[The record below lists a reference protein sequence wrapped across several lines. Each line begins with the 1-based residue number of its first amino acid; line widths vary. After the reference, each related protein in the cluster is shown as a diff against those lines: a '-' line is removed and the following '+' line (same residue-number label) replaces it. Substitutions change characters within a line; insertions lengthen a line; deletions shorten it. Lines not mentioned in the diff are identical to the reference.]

1 MSNLGWLGVLAMVA
15 FGGILAPGTR
25 GQSTYTAQ
33 LSGVVTDSSGGVIPG
48 AKVILTDE
56 ATKIATN
63 AVTDGR
69 GIYVFTGLRPT
80 TYSIRVEA
88 PNLASQERKG
98 VVLAVNQQ
106 ATLDFTLTPGTVSE
120 VVTVT
125 EQAPML
131 DTGNAT
137 LGTDVTNDYIKDLPL
152 INRSMFGLTF
162 LAAGVTETT
171 GSGTN
176 DNYPSG
182 TNFVSNGQ
190 RNATAEI
197 RIDGALTS
205 APEQGEGATS
215 NVYYQ
220 PLVDMVQEFKVENNS
235 FSAEYGNNGG
245 TVVNMVLKSGGNDFH
260 GSGWWFGQRS
270 ALNANEFF
278 NNAYGNPKPEY
289 ARDQYGFTLGGPI
302 RKQKTFFFVDF
313 EKIRQTSPDIVSGT
327 VPTDLM
333 RTGDFSELLNGSN
346 QQTIYNPFV
355 CPPNAPSNPI
365 PCNRPVV
372 PGNRLD
378 LAGLTDP
385 NGLALL
391 KLFPEPNVQGAGDIN
406 NFRQTVVVNSPQYQF
421 DIKIDHQINDK
432 QRLTARYSRLHNE
445 YDAPFVVG
453 DSGPNDGFTGIT
465 TAQNVGLEYTWSLT
479 PTAIWVT
486 RFGLDRAFA
495 PVRPKMTPSTAEAAG
510 FPAYLGQAN
519 LVDRMPQLL
528 VDGTNNDLSMYTQC
542 CTFTN
547 FAHSLFAYSSS
558 LSLVRRGHTI
568 KFGFEQRQFLNNF
581 WQPNYPTGSFYFPQ
595 GITAAF
601 PGDPNPNLADGN
613 SFATMAMG
621 WADPSSSVIIQPSV
635 ADKSWETGFYVQ
647 DDWKINAHLTINLGL
662 RYEWS
667 TPYTVRHDLT
677 QFSDFTGDTGISVPL
692 PNGLDLTQTTMTD
705 LKGTTLFV
713 NQGGLGRSVPT
724 DRNNVAPR
732 LGFAYS
738 LNPNT
743 VVRGG
748 AGVYY
753 GMSPA
758 TNFQYVGTAFGAS
771 ANAQFSQDSNISR
784 NTAVTLADPY
794 PNGIPIP
801 QGKAAGKLALWGFD
815 NSNNLGTEQA
825 RNADVFQWNVGV
837 QHLFPWEVTIG
848 VDYSANRSNHLP
860 WGGYSSTRNRN
871 FISSDLLANISAQ
884 LHAQD
889 PVTAPDGGCDAN
901 SCVTNYLN
909 QLVTNPFAP
918 LFQPGPQQMFNAPA
932 SLYNQSQ
939 VPLYYLLRAYP
950 QFAGTFQGLPSF
962 GANSWYNAM
971 QVRFQKR
978 MNHYFSLEGNYTF
991 SKATD
996 TSSVGANAFVG
1007 NLNLGN
1013 PQQNDRPLNEYAI
1026 SANDATH
1033 RFVLAAIFD
1042 VPIGRGL
1049 WIGKDMNRILNGFVG
1064 GWAISALIT
1073 KQSGQPLP
1081 VTMATPRLQDGNQRP
1096 NVICSQLSSGFNY
1109 HQAAS
1114 NWLIQQS
1121 QIGATGTSTVDPYS
1135 TSVLNPN
1142 CFADPG
1148 DQVAGNAPRYFS
1160 SIRADGI
1167 HNLDA
1172 TISKEF
1178 KVHEGMTLQLRGDFF
1193 NFTNT
1198 PRFGFP
1204 NLAWSPG
1211 QPGLGNSTFGEVT
1224 YTANSPRTVQFGLR
1238 FQF

>member
-1 MSNLGWLGVLAMVA
+1 MKGTSRLEWLVVLAMVVW
-15 FGGILAPGTR
+15 GGMLAPGTR

-33 LSGVVTDSSGGVIPG
+33 LSGVVTDSSGAVIPG
-48 AKVILTDE
+48 TKVILTDE
-56 ATKIATN
+56 ATNIAMST
-63 AVTDGR
+63 VTDGR

-80 TYSIRVEA
+80 TYSIRAEA
-88 PNLASQERKG
+88 KNLASQERKG

-106 ATLDFTLTPGTVSE
+106 ATLDFTLNPGTVSE

-162 LAAGVTETT
+162 LAAGVTEVT
-171 GSGTN
+171 GSGIQ
-176 DNYPSG
+176 DSYPAG

-190 RNATAEI
+190 RNATAEV

-278 NNAYGNPKPEY
+278 SNAYGNPKPEY
-289 ARDQYGFTLGGPI
+289 SRDQYGFSLGGPI
-302 RKQKTFFFVDF
+302 RKEKTFFFVDF
-313 EKIRQTSPDIVSGT
+313 EKIRQSSPEIISGT
-327 VPTDLM
+327 VPTAAM
-333 RTGDFSELLNGSN
+333 RTGDFSELLSGANA
-346 QQTIYNPFV
+346 QQIFNPFNCV
-355 CPPNAPSNPI
+355 LNVAGDPTQGCTRTP
-365 PCNRPVV
+365 V
-372 PGNRLD
+372 PGNNLTQ
-378 LAGLTDP
+378 AGLTDP
-385 NGLALL
+385 EGLALL
-391 KLFPEPNVQGAGDIN
+391 NLFPQPNIPGAGDIN
-406 NFRQTVVVNSPQYQF
+406 NFRQTVVVTAPQYQF
-421 DIKIDHQINDK
+421 DVKIDHQINEK
-432 QRLTARYSRLHNE
+432 QRLTARYSRLYNQ
-445 YDAPFVVG
+445 YNAPFVVG
-453 DSGPNDGFTGIT
+453 NSGPNDGFTET
-465 TAQNVGLEYTWSLT
+465 TNAQNVGLEYTYSLT
-479 PTAIWVT
+479 PTTIWVT
-486 RFGLDRAFA
+486 RFGLDRAA
-495 PVRPKMTPSTAEAAG
+495 SPVRPIMTPSTAEAAG
-510 FPAYLGQAN
+510 FPSYLAQAN
-519 LVDRMPQLL
+519 LVDRMPELTI
-528 VDGTNNDLSMYTQC
+528 DPTNNDLSMYTQC

-558 LSLVRRGHTI
+558 ISLVRRGHTI

-581 WQPNYPTGSFYFPQ
+581 WQPNYPTGNFYFPQ
-595 GITAAF
+595 GITAQF
-601 PGDPNPNLADGN
+601 PGDTNLADGN

-621 WADPSSSVIIQPSV
+621 WADPSSSIIIQPSV

-647 DDWKINAHLTINLGL
+647 DDWKLSARLTINLGL

-667 TPYTVRHDLT
+667 TPYTVRHNLT

-692 PNGLDLTQTTMTD
+692 PNGLDPTETTLTD
-705 LKGTTLFV
+705 LKGTTLFAD
-713 NQGGLGRSVPT
+713 QGGLGRSVPT

-738 LNPNT
+738 LNSNT

-771 ANAQFSQDSNISR
+771 ATSQFSLDNNMTR
-784 NTAVTLADPY
+784 NTSVTLTNPY
-794 PNGIPIP
+794 PNGIPVP
-801 QGKAAGKLALWGFD
+801 QGEAAGKLALWGFD
-815 NSNNLGTEQA
+815 NSNNLGTEEA
-825 RNADVFQWNVGV
+825 RNADIYQWNLGV
-837 QHLFPWEVTIG
+837 QHLFPWEITIG
-848 VDYSANRSNHLP
+848 VDYSANRSTHLP

-871 FISSDLLANISAQ
+871 FISSSLLAQISAEQ
-884 LHAQD
+884 HALD
-889 PVTAPDGGCDAN
+889 PNCDAD
-901 SCVTNYLN
+901 SCATTYLN
-909 QLVTNPFAP
+909 ELVTNPFAP
-918 LFQPGPQQMFNAPA
+918 LFQPGPEQMFNAPA
-932 SLYNQSQ
+932 SLYTQSQ
-939 VPLYYLLRAYP
+939 VPLYYLLRPYP
-950 QFAGTFQGLPSF
+950 QFAGTFQGLPNF

-1013 PQQNDRPLNEYAI
+1013 PQQNDEPQNEYAP
-1026 SANDATH
+1026 SANDAPQ
-1033 RFVLAAIFD
+1033 RFVIAAILD
-1042 VPIGRGL
+1042 VPVGRGL
-1049 WIGKDMNRILNGFVG
+1049 WIGRDMNKIVDGIVG
-1064 GWAISALIT
+1064 GWSISTLIT
-1073 KQSGQPLP
+1073 RQSGQPLP
-1081 VTMATPRLQDGNQRP
+1081 VSMASPRLLDGNQRP
-1096 NVICSQLSSGFNY
+1096 NVICSQLSSGFSY

-1114 NWLIQQS
+1114 NYLEQQLGDPS
-1121 QIGATGTSTVDPYS
+1121 AVNPYS

-1148 DQVAGNAPRYFS
+1148 DQNPGDAPRYFS
-1160 SIRADGI
+1160 AIRADGI
-1167 HNLDA
+1167 HNMDA
-1172 TISKEF
+1172 TLSKEF
-1178 KVHEGMTLQLRGDFF
+1178 KVHEGMTLQLRGEFF

-1204 NLAWSPG
+1204 SLGWAPG
-1211 QPGLGNSTFGEVT
+1211 RPGVDNTTFGQVT
-1224 YTANSPRTVQFGLR
+1224 YTVNSPRTVQFGMR

>member
-1 MSNLGWLGVLAMVA
+1 MRRISRLCWLAVMAMMVW
-15 FGGILAPGTR
+15 GGMLAPAVL

-33 LSGVVTDSSGGVIPG
+33 LSGVVTDSSGAVIPG

-56 ATKIATN
+56 ATNIAMN
-63 AVTDGR
+63 NVTDGR

-88 PNLASQERKG
+88 PNLAAQERKG

-137 LGTDVTNDYIKDLPL
+137 LGTDITNDYIKDLPL
-152 INRSMFGLTF
+152 INRNMFGLTF

-176 DNYPSG
+176 DGYPEG

-190 RNATAEI
+190 RNATAEV

-215 NVYYQ
+215 NVYYE

-278 NNAYGNPKPEY
+278 NNAYGNAKPEY
-289 ARDQYGFTLGGPI
+289 SRDQYGFSLGGPI

-313 EKIRQTSPDIVSGT
+313 EKIRQTSPLIVSGT
-327 VPTDLM
+327 VPTDAM
-333 RTGDFSELLNGSN
+333 RTGDFSELLSGSN
-346 QQTIYNPFV
+346 QQTIYNPFNCV
-355 CPPNAPSNPI
+355 LNVPGDPTQGCT
-365 PCNRPVV
+365 RTVV

-385 NGLALL
+385 EGLALL
-391 KLFPEPNVQGAGDIN
+391 KLFPEPNISGAGDIN

-421 DIKIDHQINDK
+421 DVKVDHQINEK
-432 QRLTARYSRLHNE
+432 QRLTARYSRLHSV
-445 YDAPFVVG
+445 YTAPFVVG
-453 DSGPNDGFTGIT
+453 DSGPDDGFTGINSV
-465 TAQNVGLEYTWSLT
+465 QNVGIEHTWSLT
-479 PTAIWVT
+479 PTTIWVS
-486 RFGLDRAFA
+486 RFGLDRAYG
-495 PVRPKMTPSTAEAAG
+495 PVKPIMTPSTAEAAG
-510 FPAYLGQAN
+510 FPSYLGQAN
-519 LVDRMPQLL
+519 LVDRMPELTT
-528 VDGTNNDLSMYTQC
+528 DPTNGDLSMYTQC

-581 WQPNYPTGSFYFPQ
+581 WQPNYPTGNFYFPQ

-601 PGDPNPNLADGN
+601 PGDPNPTLSDGN

-621 WADPSSSVIIQPSV
+621 WADPSSSIIVQPSV

-647 DDWKINAHLTINLGL
+647 DDWKLSARLTVNLGL

-667 TPYTVRHDLT
+667 TPYTVRHNLT

-692 PNGLDLTQTTMTD
+692 PNGLDPTETTLTD
-705 LKGTTLFV
+705 LKGTTLFA

-738 LNPNT
+738 INNNT

-771 ANAQFSQDSNISR
+771 ATSQFSLDNNMTR
-784 NTAVTLADPY
+784 NTSVTLTNPY
-794 PNGIPIP
+794 PNGIPVP
-801 QGKAAGKLALWGFD
+801 QGEAAGKLALWGFD

-825 RNADVFQWNVGV
+825 RNGDIYQWNLGV

-848 VDYSANRSNHLP
+848 VDYSANRSTHLP

-871 FISSDLLANISAQ
+871 FISSDLLAQITAEQ
-884 LHAQD
+884 HAAD
-889 PVTAPDGGCDAN
+889 PNGAADCDAN

-909 QLVTNPFAP
+909 TLVTNPFAP
-918 LFQPGPQQMFNAPA
+918 LFQPGSQQMFNAPA
-932 SLYNQSQ
+932 SLYYQDQ
-939 VPLYYLLRAYP
+939 VPLYYLLRPFP
-950 QFAGTFQGLPSF
+950 QFAGTFQGLPNF

-971 QVRFQKR
+971 QLRFQKR
-978 MNHYFSLEGNYTF
+978 LNHYFSLEGNYTF

-996 TSSVGANAFVG
+996 DSSVGANAFVG

-1013 PQQNDRPLNEYAI
+1013 PQQNDRPGNEYAP
-1026 SANDATH
+1026 SANDAPH
-1033 RFVLAAIFD
+1033 RFVVAAIFD
-1042 VPIGRGL
+1042 VPVGRGL
-1049 WIGKDMNRILNGFVG
+1049 WLGHDMNRVVDGFVG
-1064 GWAISALIT
+1064 GWSISTLIT

-1081 VTMATPRLQDGNQRP
+1081 VSMANPRLLDGNQRP
-1096 NVICSQLSSGFNY
+1096 NVICSQLSSGFSY

-1114 NWLIQQS
+1114 NYLEQQLGDPS
-1121 QIGATGTSTVDPYS
+1121 AVNPYS

-1148 DQVAGNAPRYFS
+1148 DQVPGDAPRYFS
-1160 SIRADGI
+1160 AIRADGI
-1167 HNLDA
+1167 HNMDA
-1172 TISKEF
+1172 TLSKEF
-1178 KVHEGMTLQLRGDFF
+1178 KVHEGMTLQLRGEFF

-1204 NLAWSPG
+1204 NLGWSAGAPG
-1211 QPGLGNSTFGEVT
+1211 TGNSTFGQVT
-1224 YTANSPRTVQFGLR
+1224 YTANSPRTVQFGMR